1 MADRLKEISAAM
13 VAATA
18 VPLALNW
25 TDVIK
30 TRMQEVPVQGC
41 TAAPYNGGF
50 SGTARRILA
59 EEGVL
64 ALWSTGMLASL
75 GRECTVVGT
84 RIGAYPAVRDGM
96 SFLAQG
102 KAGGDAGLGSK
113 FSAGVVLGA
122 LSGLLA
128 SPFDLVR
135 IRVQAEAGLADAA
148 GTLTTGLRSG
158 QPQRIWSSVGG
169 FRLVLQDGLWS
180 LFRGSGVN
188 VVRSICMTV
197 GTVPVYEH
205 TKHLAKSH
213 QWAEDG
219 PQLHLAAGL
228 VAGVVGTSVTAPA
241 DVIRTRVMQE
251 GKGGTSMFGAA
262 VGLWRD
268 AGPVGFFR
276 GWLPAYMR
284 VGPLFLLMPA
294 LVEQVRRRLF
304 GLDYIV

>member
-1 MADRLKEISAAM
+1 MVSRPVKEVAAAM

-18 VPLALNW
+18 VPTALNW

-30 TRMQEVPVQGC
+30 TRMQGVAASGC

-50 SGTARRILA
+50 RGTAQRIFA
-59 EEGVL
+59 EEGLL

-84 RIGAYPAVRDGM
+84 RIGAYPAVRDAM
-96 SFLAQG
+96 SFLAKG
-102 KAGGDAGLGSK
+102 KGGGDAGLGSK

-135 IRVQAEAGLADAA
+135 IRVQAEAGLVSN
-148 GTLTTGLRSG
+148 GLLTTGLRAG
-158 QPQRIWSSVGG
+158 HPCRITGSVSG
-169 FRLVLQDGLWS
+169 FRLLLQDGVLS
-180 LFRGSGVN
+180 IFRGSGVN

-205 TKHLAKSH
+205 TKHLAKT
-213 QWAEDG
+213 QTGLADG
-219 PQLHLAAGL
+219 PLLHFGAGM
-228 VAGVVGTSVTAPA
+228 VAGIVGTSVTAPA
-241 DVIRTRVMQE
+241 DMIRTRVMQE
-251 GKGGTSMFGAA
+251 GKGGASMFGAA
-262 VGLWRD
+262 LAVARET
-268 AGPVGFFR
+268 GPLGFFR

>member
-1 MADRLKEISAAM
+1 M

-30 TRMQEVPVQGC
+30 TRMQGAPSAGC
-41 TAAPYNGGF
+41 TAPAYTGGF
-50 SGTARRILA
+50 LSVANRIVA
-59 EEGVL
+59 EEGLL

-84 RIGAYPAVRDGM
+84 RIGAYPAVRDGLSM
-96 SFLAQG
+96 VAKG
-102 KAGGDAGLGSK
+102 KSGGEAGLGSK

-135 IRVQAEAGLADAA
+135 IRVQAEAGRCDN
-148 GTLTTGLRSG
+148 GILTTGLRAG
-158 QPQRIWSSVGG
+158 HPQRIHGTVSG
-169 FRLVLQDGLWS
+169 FKAVLNNGLLS
-180 LFRGSGVN
+180 IFRGSAIN
-188 VVRSICMTV
+188 VVRSVCMTV

-205 TKHLAKSH
+205 TKHLAKSRLDV
-213 QWAEDG
+213 ADS
-219 PQLHLAAGL
+219 PALHLG
-228 VAGVVGTSVTAPA
+228 AGVVAGLAGTTVTAPA
-241 DVIRTRVMQE
+241 DVVRTRIMQE
-251 GKGGTSMFGAA
+251 GGTSPTRMVSAIGAIA
-262 VGLWRD
+262 RDRGL
-268 AGPVGFFR
+268 AGFFR

-294 LVEQVRRRLF
+294 LVEQVRKLF
-304 GLDYIV
+304 GLDFIV